1 MSKCIFTYLFSFI
14 RQHVPLI
21 VELCVQIVESRGL
34 DVVGIYR
41 VPGNN
46 ASVSVLTDM
55 VNQGIDDIVL
65 QDSRWN
71 DVNIVSSLLKAF
83 FRKLPEPLL
92 TSFLYPKFI
101 QASKIDDPM
110 KRLKAIKH
118 VVRPSLLYSVFLLL
132 YFIMIFITKFFM
144 SMKNVFSY
152 VHSLFQN

>member
-1 MSKCIFTYLFSFI
+1 M
-14 RQHVPLI
+14 
-21 VELCVQIVESRGL
+21 

-118 VVRPSLLYSVFLLL
+118 VVRQSLVFSVFFFTFLLL
-132 YFIMIFITKFFM
+132 
-144 SMKNVFSY
+144 
-152 VHSLFQN
+152 

>member
-1 MSKCIFTYLFSFI
+1 M
-14 RQHVPLI
+14 I
-21 VELCVQIVESRGL
+21 VELCVQIVENRGL

-55 VNQGIDDIVL
+55 VNQGIDDVVL
-65 QDSRWN
+65 QDARWN

-92 TSFLYPKFI
+92 TSHLYPKFI
-101 QASKIDDPM
+101 QASKIDDPV

-118 VVRPSLLYSVFLLL
+118 VVRFDSFSNFFNPFISYFELCVFLIFCLL
-132 YFIMIFITKFFM
+132 HL
-144 SMKNVFSY
+144 NV
-152 VHSLFQN
+152 